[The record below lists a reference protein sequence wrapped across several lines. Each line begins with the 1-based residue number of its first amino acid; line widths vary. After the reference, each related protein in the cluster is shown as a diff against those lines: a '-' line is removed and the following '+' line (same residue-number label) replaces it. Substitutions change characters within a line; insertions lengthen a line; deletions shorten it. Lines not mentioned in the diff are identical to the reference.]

1 MLGKKKPSAV
11 VLESAHECTPPRV
24 NSVIHI
30 NNGTPDLSQVTL
42 ESNTG
47 TSFMSL
53 QKHKHQ
59 KRKLSDVQNT
69 EEDYSSEEEDSSSE
83 EENSSNEE
91 EDERMSCFL
100 FDSGAGTV
108 EGSVG
113 VNGTDVPIDT
123 SLSQNLV
130 LYKNRV
136 DSKDKIIQDLQEEVD
151 TLKKLLDQT
160 RNDLKMATSR
170 NEEYVKILKNENLFL
185 SKEEAQLVVS
195 HSKKKV
201 FRYIKIVTRDMKDD
215 TLFRESVRVKQAMQ
229 ILLPNAELEER
240 LKKWFVYKSYVIKG
254 IKEQAKQQ
262 TRNVTSRYNGKYSYC
277 IACFNE
283 KISNNF
289 FV

>member
-1 MLGKKKPSAV
+1 M
-11 VLESAHECTPPRV
+11 
-24 NSVIHI
+24 
-30 NNGTPDLSQVTL
+30 SQVTL
-42 ESNTG
+42 ESNTS

-69 EEDYSSEEEDSSSE
+69 EEDSSSE

-91 EDERMSCFL
+91 ENFSNEEEDERMSCCL

-151 TLKKLLDQT
+151 TLEKLLDQT